1 MGIVEGISGFVTA
14 VGATLT
20 GVTVTAPDTLTV
32 RKAVNPRLL
41 NVWVD
46 AQTTAGTLR
55 IFSPLMH
62 DAAQGLRFDDVLSEV
77 DPLMPY
83 GFYQPLQSQDVL
95 TVQLS
100 GSAGGGDIDQVGLLL
115 YYDSLPGSEGRFIDE
130 AATRERAVQPF
141 DIENTLA
148 LGTGGNWSG
157 EEAINAEFDLTKAE
171 TDYALVGYQTD
182 AECTSIGWRG
192 PDTGN
197 LRVSGPGNE
206 TDKHYTAGWFVIATR
221 EYGIPMI
228 PVFNSANKAATLI
241 AGAQDENGVDAT
253 VDHIYM
259 QLTPEAAKQ
268 ASAASGPTS
277 RSPGGTSAPVSR
289 PGPIPV
295 GGRVPPVGIL
305 GGVFAPRQVT

>member
-1 MGIVEGISGFVTA
+1 MPISEVVSGFVTA

-41 NVWVD
+41 NAWVD
-46 AQTTAGTLR
+46 AQVTAGTLR

-77 DPLMPY
+77 DPFIPY
-83 GFYQPLQSQDVL
+83 GFYQPLQSQDLL

-100 GSAGGGDIDQVGLLL
+100 GSAGVGDIDSVGLLF
-115 YYDSLPGSEGRFIDE
+115 YYDGLPGSEGRYIDE

-141 DIENTLA
+141 DVENTLA
-148 LGTGGNWSG
+148 LGTAGNWSG

-171 TDYALVGYQTD
+171 TDYALVGYHTD
-182 AECTSIGWRG
+182 AECASLGWRG

-197 LRVSGPGNE
+197 IRTGGPGND
-206 TDKHYTAGWFVIATR
+206 TDKHFTARWFVELTR
-221 EYGIPMI
+221 EYGLPMI

-241 AGAQDENGVDAT
+241 AGAQDENGIDVT
-253 VDHIYM
+253 VDSIFM
-259 QLTPEAAKQ
+259 QLTPEAEKRG
-268 ASAASGPTS
+268 SSVTGPTS
-277 RSPGGTSAPVSR
+277 RSPGATAQPIAPR
-289 PGPIPV
+289 LPV
-295 GGRVPPVGIL
+295 GGRSPPVGIL
-305 GGVFAPRQVT
+305 GGVLAPRQVT